1 MRAKP
6 HMLTPRQKRHNRVR
20 ARVSGT
26 AERPRLNV
34 FRSLNHIYAQLID
47 DVRGHTV
54 VAASTLDKEV
64 ADAPKT
70 QQAAAVGKLIA
81 ERAKAAGITKVVFD
95 RGGYL

>member
-1 MRAKP
+1 M
-6 HMLTPRQKRHNRVR
+6 
-20 ARVSGT
+20 SGT

-64 ADAPKT
+64 ADALGIGVRT
-70 QQAAAVGKLIA
+70 V
-81 ERAKAAGITKVVFD
+81 ETHRASILRKHGIESLAGLVRYAIRK
-95 RGGYL
+95 GIIEA